1 VEDNGIVMDSGCF
14 AFDSHRHYRATTS
27 GEERVGMLVASLETR
42 LPESIAR
49 WVYHRLI
56 PLARCGNTKLDITV
70 ASSEDWSDSLV
81 SAGIPYTVE
90 RLCGGADMVVEDN
103 VVAAGDLQSSA
114 CQYR

>member
-1 VEDNGIVMDSGCF
+1 
-14 AFDSHRHYRATTS
+14 
-27 GEERVGMLVASLETR
+27 MLVASLETR